1 MGRLRNVKLCLFVIW
16 SFIYVVESG
25 SVQQYTELKNGET
38 LQGTNGQQMKASS
51 SIECSRK

>member
-1 MGRLRNVKLCLFVIW
+1 MERLRNDKLCLFVIW

-25 SVQQYTELKNGET
+25 SVQQYTELGDKET
-38 LQGTNGQQMKASS
+38 LVGISGQRMKVSS